1 MKNISTA
8 PKSLVP
14 LSQSLSDLSPQHHYS
29 TFLSSSFVFSRRSVS
44 GCLTNL
50 AQCFEVHLCCYMC
63 QQSNEGFKNHLR
75 CYLEIAQ
82 K

>member
-1 MKNISTA
+1 MKNISIA

-29 TFLSSSFVFSRRSVS
+29 TFLSSSFVFSRCSVS

-50 AQCFEVHLCCYMC
+50 AQLPRFISAVICASSPMKVSKIIL
-63 QQSNEGFKNHLR
+63 GV
-75 CYLEIAQ
+75 I
-82 K
+82 